1 MLCGLYSSIRKTTMY
16 HPFAFMRL
24 PYSLLVALDS
34 RMYHYW
40 MQPVHYLV
48 RIVHIVSMSAFFGI
62 DMIFDIALFRRGGQA
77 ALAAISRLI
86 VPWIHT
92 VFAVAM
98 VSGVAL
104 FFYDP
109 VRVGSRGYLSPKL
122 LLITL
127 AIGLV
132 AICHRRIY
140 LPSLGGRPAGLAR
153 ARIAAAGSL
162 LLWTGVIV
170 LSCLNSEG
178 VPKVFLR

>member
-1 MLCGLYSSIRKTTMY
+1 MY

-24 PYSLLVALDS
+24 PYSVLTALDS

-48 RIVHIVSMSAFFGI
+48 RIVHILSMSGFFGI
-62 DMIFDIALFRRGGQA
+62 EMIFDFALFRRNGQA
-77 ALAAISRLI
+77 TLGAVSRLI
-86 VPWIHT
+86 MPWVHWM
-92 VFAVAM
+92 FGVAM

-109 VRVGSRGYLSPKL
+109 VRIGSRGYLSPKL
-122 LLITL
+122 LLIAL
-127 AIGLV
+127 ALGLV
-132 AICHRRIY
+132 ALVHRRIY
-140 LPSLGGRPAGLAR
+140 QPSMGGRPAGLPRSRVVAV
-153 ARIAAAGSL
+153 ASL